1 MSIIL
6 KALRSQTKEERE
18 SKITLPPQ
26 GEGFFLG
33 KVGFLKKRSNFPPKW
48 VLLLGL
54 LVLGIFFILTL
65 WSLRNSSSEKTTT
78 KEVPTPNIKMENK
91 TPSQKPSLPSQE
103 DISEVGR
110 AQQLFKNGNF
120 NESLNILEK
129 QMREGKESVQLH
141 NDLGLVFLKK
151 ELFSSAE
158 KHFSRALELDDQCAE
173 CFNNFG
179 YLKTLLGENVEA
191 ETYLKKAA
199 QLNRNYP
206 DPYFNLGILYEKNG
220 DIGNAVQAY
229 QKFLERS
236 PNPQEE
242 TTLKIENRLKKLTG
256 DR

>member
-91 TPSQKPSLPSQE
+91 TPSQKPSLPSQQ

-158 KHFSRALELDDQCAE
+158 KHFSRALELDEQ
-173 CFNNFG
+173 
-179 YLKTLLGENVEA
+179 
-191 ETYLKKAA
+191 
-199 QLNRNYP
+199 
-206 DPYFNLGILYEKNG
+206 
-220 DIGNAVQAY
+220 
-229 QKFLERS
+229 
-236 PNPQEE
+236 
-242 TTLKIENRLKKLTG
+242 
-256 DR
+256 